1 MQKSTERWLYSIGG
15 VVAVFIALVAVN
27 YILGVTPVRVDL
39 TEGKLYT
46 LSDGTRKALAKL
58 EAPVRVRFYFNQGA
72 DYVPV
77 PIRAFAGRVEDLLNE
92 LRSAANGKLVIEKLN
107 PQPDSDAEDSA
118 NLDGIE
124 PQETPGGE
132 KFYLGLTVSF
142 ADQKLTIPVLAPNRE
157 RLLEYDLVKT
167 IGRATKTTR
176 PVVGVMTALPLFGM
190 PPNPMMGG
198 APAEPQIII
207 NELRRD
213 FDVKRVGMDVEHID
227 EEIKTLLVVHPRG
240 ISDQAQFALDQ
251 FVLRGGKLVV
261 FLDPYAYFDQMP
273 GPFAGMGGSSS
284 NLDKLLKAWGYEFEA
299 AKVVLDMKYM
309 AGSGPRAVPTVI
321 QLDADA
327 MSRDD
332 VTTSHLGT
340 ALLAFAGVFTGK
352 PAEGLSA
359 DVLMHTSP
367 IVKLVDSGN
376 AMARGEEAVRGFQPD
391 GKEYPIALKLTGKF
405 KTAFPDGKPAVK
417 DARGGASKAPDAK
430 AKDADSGP
438 VLKESQSETTVV
450 LVGDTDLLNDGAAVQ
465 ISEIF
470 GQRVAIP
477 INGNLA
483 FGQGLVE
490 QLAGDAD
497 LVSLRS
503 RATAQRPFTV
513 VKQMEAEAAQAY
525 LGKIQSLEDSLQDTR
540 KKLESLQRTK
550 APTGGAAILT
560 VEQQAEIDSFRK
572 RAAETRRELK
582 DVRRELRSETEALEF
597 WTKVINIGAMSLVV
611 AIAGL
616 AIAFVK
622 RRRRSARVV
631 Q

>member
-1 MQKSTERWLYSIGG
+1 
-15 VVAVFIALVAVN
+15 
-27 YILGVTPVRVDL
+27 
-39 TEGKLYT
+39 
-46 LSDGTRKALAKL
+46 
-58 EAPVRVRFYFNQGA
+58 
-72 DYVPV
+72 
-77 PIRAFAGRVEDLLNE
+77 
-92 LRSAANGKLVIEKLN
+92 
-107 PQPDSDAEDSA
+107 
-118 NLDGIE
+118 
-124 PQETPGGE
+124 
-132 KFYLGLTVSF
+132 
-142 ADQKLTIPVLAPNRE
+142 
-157 RLLEYDLVKT
+157 
-167 IGRATKTTR
+167 
-176 PVVGVMTALPLFGM
+176 
-190 PPNPMMGG
+190 
-198 APAEPQIII
+198 
-207 NELRRD
+207 
-213 FDVKRVGMDVEHID
+213 
-227 EEIKTLLVVHPRG
+227 
-240 ISDQAQFALDQ
+240 
-251 FVLRGGKLVV
+251 
-261 FLDPYAYFDQMP
+261 
-273 GPFAGMGGSSS
+273 
-284 NLDKLLKAWGYEFEA
+284 
-299 AKVVLDMKYM
+299 
-309 AGSGPRAVPTVI
+309 VI

-550 APTGGAAILT
+550 APAGGAAILT
-560 VEQQAEIDSFRK
+560 AEQQAEIDSFRK

-622 RRRRSARVV
+622 RRRRGAR
-631 Q
+631 

>member
-1 MQKSTERWLYSIGG
+1 MPRNTERWLYSIGG
-15 VVAVFIALVAVN
+15 VVAVFIAIVALN
-27 YILGVTPVRVDL
+27 FILGVVPVRVDL

-46 LSDGTRKALAKL
+46 LSDGTRKALGKL

-92 LRSAANGKLVIEKLN
+92 LRRASNGKLVIEKLN

-118 NLDGIE
+118 TLDGIE

-142 ADQKLTIPVLAPNRE
+142 ADQKLAIPVLVPNRE

-207 NELRRD
+207 SELRRD
-213 FDVKRVGMDVEHID
+213 FDVRRVGMDVERID
-227 EEIKTLLVVHPRG
+227 DEIKTLVVVHPRG

-273 GPFAGMGGSSS
+273 GPFAGMGGSAS

-340 ALLAFAGVFTGK
+340 TLLAFAGVFVGK
-352 PAEGLSA
+352 PAEGLGA
-359 DVLMHTSP
+359 EVLMHTSP

-391 GKEYPIALKLTGKF
+391 GKEYPLALKLTGKF

-430 AKDADSGP
+430 AKDAAADAGP

-450 LVGDTDLLNDGAAVQ
+450 LVGDSDLLNDGAAVQ

-540 KKLESLQRTK
+540 KKLESLQRTR

-560 VEQQAEIDSFRK
+560 AEQQAEIDNFRK

-582 DVRRELRSETEALEF
+582 EVRRELRSETEALEF
-597 WTKVINIGAMSLVV
+597 RTKVINIGAMPLVV
-611 AIAGL
+611 AIVGL
-616 AIAFVK
+616 AIAFVR
-622 RRRRSARVV
+622 RRRRSAR
-631 Q
+631 

>member
-1 MQKSTERWLYSIGG
+1 MHKSTARWLYSIGG
-15 VVAVFIALVAVN
+15 VVAVFIAIVAVN
-27 YILGVTPVRVDL
+27 FILGAVPVRVDL

-46 LSDGTRKALAKL
+46 LSDGTRNALAKL

-72 DYVPV
+72 DFVPV
-77 PIRAFAGRVEDLLNE
+77 PIRAFAGRIEDLLDE

-142 ADQKLTIPVLAPNRE
+142 ADQKLAIPVLAPNRE

-176 PVVGVMTALPLFGM
+176 PVIGVMTALPLFGM

-198 APAEPQIII
+198 QPAEPQIII
-207 NELRRD
+207 SELRRD
-213 FDVKRVGMDVEHID
+213 FDVKRVGMDVERID
-227 EEIKTLLVVHPRG
+227 DEIKTLVVVHPRG

-273 GPFAGMGGSSS
+273 GPFAGMGGSAS
-284 NLDKLLKAWGYEFEA
+284 NLDKLLKGWGYEFEA
-299 AKVVLDMKYM
+299 GKVVLDMKYM

-340 ALLAFAGVFTGK
+340 ALLAFAGVFSGK
-352 PAEGLSA
+352 PAEGISA
-359 DVLMHTSP
+359 EVLMHTSP
-367 IVKLVDSGN
+367 IVKLVDSGS

-391 GKEYPIALKLTGKF
+391 GKEHPLALKLTGRF

-417 DARGGASKAPDAK
+417 DGPGGASKAPDAK
-430 AKDADSGP
+430 AKPAAVDPGP
-438 VLKESQSETTVV
+438 VLKEAQAETTVV

-483 FGQGLVE
+483 FVQGLVE

-497 LVSLRS
+497 LVGLRS

-513 VKQMEAEAAQAY
+513 VKEMEAQAAQAY

-550 APTGGAAILT
+550 TPAGGAAILT
-560 VEQQAEIDSFRK
+560 AEQQAEIDNFRK

-597 WTKVINIGAMSLVV
+597 WTKVMNIGAMPLLV
-611 AIAGL
+611 AIAGI
-616 AIAFVK
+616 AIALV
-622 RRRRSARVV
+622 RRRRRGA

>member
-15 VVAVFIALVAVN
+15 VVAVFIALVALN
-27 YILGVTPVRVDL
+27 FILGAVPVRVDL
-39 TEGKLYT
+39 TEGRLYT
-46 LSDGTRKALAKL
+46 LSDGTRNALAKL

-72 DYVPV
+72 DHVPV

-142 ADQKLTIPVLAPNRE
+142 ADQKLALPVLAPNRE

-176 PVVGVMTALPLFGM
+176 PVIGAMTALPLFGM

-198 APAEPQIII
+198 QPAEPQIII
-207 NELRRD
+207 SELRRD
-213 FDVKRVGMDVEHID
+213 FDVKRVGMDVERID
-227 EEIKTLLVVHPRG
+227 DEIKTLLVVHPRG
-240 ISDQAQFALDQ
+240 ITDQAQFALDQ

-273 GPFAGMGGSSS
+273 GPFAGMGGSAS
-284 NLDKLLKAWGYEFEA
+284 NLEQLLKAWGYAFEA
-299 AKVVLDMKYM
+299 GKVVLDMKYM
-309 AGSGPRAVPTVI
+309 AGAGPRAVPTVI

-359 DVLMHTSP
+359 EVLMHTSP
-367 IVKLVDSGN
+367 IVKLVDSSS
-376 AMARGEEAVRGFQPD
+376 AMARGEEAVRGFQPE
-391 GKEYPIALKLTGKF
+391 GKEYPLALKLTGKF
-405 KTAFPDGKPAVK
+405 KTAFPEGKPAAR
-417 DARGGASKAPDAK
+417 DAPGGASKAPDAK
-430 AKDADSGP
+430 AKPAADSGP
-438 VLKESQSETTVV
+438 ALKESQAETTVV

-483 FGQGLVE
+483 FGQGLIE

-525 LGKIQSLEDSLQDTR
+525 LGKIQSLEDSLQDTQ

-550 APTGGAAILT
+550 APTGGAVILT
-560 VEQQAEIDSFRK
+560 AEQQAEIDNFRK
-572 RAAETRRELK
+572 RATETRRELK
-582 DVRRELRSETEALEF
+582 EVRRELRSDTEALEF
-597 WTKVINIGAMSLVV
+597 WTKVTNIGAMPVLV
-611 AIAGL
+611 AIAGI
-616 AIAFVK
+616 AIAVV
-622 RRRRSARVV
+622 RRRRRGA